1 MHRGHEVYVVS
12 RSPNHQQLAR
22 TLGAAWT
29 GDDPSRMP
37 AKADAAIVFAPAGSI
52 VPAALES
59 LAPGGTLS
67 LAGIH
72 MTPIPGLDYQ
82 RHLYGERDIH
92 PVTANTRA
100 DALELL
106 AESAAAGIRPHTITY
121 PLSDANRALQDL
133 KSGQLDGTGV
143 LDCR

>member
-1 MHRGHEVYVVS
+1 VVS

-22 TLGAAWT
+22 TLGAAWV
-29 GDDPSRMP
+29 GDDASRMP
-37 AKADAAIVFAPAGSI
+37 AKADAAILFAPAGSI

-59 LAPGGTLS
+59 LAPGGRLS

-72 MTPIPGLDYQ
+72 MTPIPTLDYN

-92 PVTANTRA
+92 PVTANTRT
-100 DALELL
+100 DAMELL
-106 AESAAAGIRPHTITY
+106 AEAAAARVRPHTVTY
-121 PLSDANRALQDL
+121 PLSEANRALRDM
-133 KSGQLDGTGV
+133 KSSQLDGTGV